1 MSATPPR
8 DDNEKWYSIY
18 LIINL
23 TFEEEEEKIT
33 LKKTTKNFGPP
44 NQRLLHSQT
53 FKDDGLFPAHSSE

>member
-1 MSATPPR
+1 MSAATPPR

-18 LIINL
+18 LIYK
-23 TFEEEEEKIT
+23 FEEEEEEKIT

>member
-23 TFEEEEEKIT
+23 
-33 LKKTTKNFGPP
+33 KKK
-44 NQRLLHSQT
+44 
-53 FKDDGLFPAHSSE
+53 KKKKK